1 MILQTIFHK
10 ILLFLKKIILK
21 FILKVLF
28 FKIILFLISKVFYPI
43 FSSNLKIETLE
54 LNIDRVEGKTNK
66 KSFKIVQLSD
76 IHYDKLP
83 LRISD
88 SFLEKVINSTNALNP
103 DLILITGDLVERDPE
118 PITQLYKKHLSQLK
132 SKYGIYAILGNH
144 DYKTTLGPEIIKN
157 ALKNTNITLLENDIV
172 YPMGKDKGG
181 GGGAIQLIGIDSY
194 ANRDQNKMDR
204 LYREINSTASNDLI
218 KFLLIHNPDH
228 VSLLKE
234 NNVNVDVVIAGHSH
248 GSQICFP
255 KLNGIFKTRF
265 TNGDPLLPYFESF
278 IQKIPI
284 KFIRNIK
291 YPGKRTLKN
300 WKFGKGYFQILQNS
314 HKLNFYVNRGLGT
327 HPPFR
332 IFCDPE
338 ITLINLNSNNT
349 TNNNNNNTTSSIKIK

>member
-1 MILQTIFHK
+1 MILQTIFFK
-10 ILLFLKKIILK
+10 IILFLKKIIFK

-28 FKIILFLISKVFYPI
+28 FKIILFLITKVLYPI

-88 SFLEKVINSTNALNP
+88 SFLQKVINSTNALKP

-172 YPMGKDKGG
+172 YPMGKDKV
-181 GGGAIQLIGIDSY
+181 GAIQLIGIDSY
-194 ANRDQNKMDR
+194 ANRDQNKLDR
-204 LYREINSTASNDLI
+204 LYREINSTTSNDLI

-265 TNGDPLLPYFESF
+265 TNGDPFLPYFESF

-314 HKLNFYVNRGLGT
+314 HKLNFYINRGLGT

-349 TNNNNNNTTSSIKIK
+349 TNNHNSTTSSIKIK

>member
-1 MILQTIFHK
+1 MD
-10 ILLFLKKIILK
+10 LKSILK
-21 FILKVLF
+21 AIF
-28 FKIILFLISKVFYPI
+28 FKIILILITKVFYPI

-54 LNIDRVEGKTNK
+54 LNIDREEGKTNK
-66 KSFKIVQLSD
+66 QKFKIVQLSD

-88 SFLEKVINSTNALNP
+88 SFLQRVINETNSLNP

-144 DYKTTLGPEIIKN
+144 DYKTTQGPEIIKN

-172 YPMGKDKGG
+172 YPMGKDKV
-181 GGGAIQLIGIDSY
+181 GAIQLIGIDSY
-194 ANRDQNKMDR
+194 AKRDQNKLDR
-204 LYREINSTASNDLI
+204 LYKEIKSTTSNDLI

-228 VSLLKE
+228 ISLLKE
-234 NNVNVDVVIAGHSH
+234 NNVKVDVVIAGHSH
-248 GSQICFP
+248 GSQVCFP
-255 KLNGIFKTRF
+255 NLNGIFKTRF
-265 TNGDPLLPYFESF
+265 TNGGPFLPYFESF
-278 IQKIPI
+278 VQMIPI

-291 YPGKRTLKN
+291 YPGKKTLKN
-300 WKFGKGYFQILQNS
+300 WEFGKGYFQILQNS
-314 HKLNFYVNRGLGT
+314 HRFNFYVNRGLGT

-338 ITLINLNSNNT
+338 ITVINLNSDNTTTKT
-349 TNNNNNNTTSSIKIK
+349 TNNHTSSIKIN